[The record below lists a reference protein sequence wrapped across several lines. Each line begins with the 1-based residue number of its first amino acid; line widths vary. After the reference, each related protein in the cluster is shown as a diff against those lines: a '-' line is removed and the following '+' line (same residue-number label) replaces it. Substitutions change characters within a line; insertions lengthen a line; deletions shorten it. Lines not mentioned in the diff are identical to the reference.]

1 VERLEGIEWQSA
13 EPPPRI
19 LTLKILSDDRF
30 GRRAFPPECNL
41 TVSSLTPFV
50 ERRSGTGSLRI

>member
-30 GRRAFPPECNL
+30 EKRAFPPQCDL
-41 TVSSLTPFV
+41 TVFSLMPFV
-50 ERRSGTGSLRI
+50 ERGSGTGLSRI